1 LINVIETNILYKDG
15 EISDT
20 QSRVIHV
27 ESWDS
32 YVEEFRL
39 RISKNRSGKYANGL
53 YGSSLPRN
61 FEYVNFKSDDHK
73 IVTELKL
80 FDGTKVLKICNK
92 GDFVFEMSSK
102 EFSNKMNKCVAL
114 QDEEISHIKADELM
128 CDALRRL
135 GYHNGVD
142 IFESMHKWYA

>member
-32 YVEEFRL
+32 YVNEFKSHN
-39 RISKNRSGKYANGL
+39 SKDRNGKYANGL
-53 YGSSLPRN
+53 FGSSLPRV
-61 FEYVNFKSDDHK
+61 FEYVSFKSDDHK

-80 FDGTKVLKICNK
+80 FDGTKALKICNR
-92 GDFVFEMSSK
+92 GEIVLEMSSK
-102 EFSNKMNKCVAL
+102 EFSDKMRECENLK
-114 QDEEISHIKADELM
+114 DEEISHIKADELM

-135 GYHNGVD
+135 GYHNGID
-142 IFESMHKWYA
+142 IFENMYKWYA